1 MEVAT
6 NHMSSEYRTGREGEF
21 TYRGHT
27 LEQLKEM
34 SLEEVA
40 ELLPAR
46 QRRTIQRGLSTEQ
59 QKLRQ
64 EAKDAG
70 VQETANDPIRTHLRD
85 MPILPSFVEKTFA
98 VYTGQ
103 SFERVRIEPEMI
115 GHYLGEFQLTRTS
128 VEHGQAGIGATRS
141 SKFVP
146 LK

>member
-1 MEVAT
+1 
-6 NHMSSEYRTGREGEF
+6 MSTEYRTGREGEF
-21 TYRGHT
+21 TYRGHD
-27 LEQLKEM
+27 LDELQDM

-46 QRRTIQRGLSTEQ
+46 QRRTITRGLSDQ
-59 QKLRQ
+59 HQKVLE
-64 EAKDAG
+64 EARESTAE
-70 VQETANDPIRTHLRD
+70 ETANNPIRTHLRD
-85 MPILPSFVEKTFA
+85 MPVLPEFVDLTFA
-98 VYTGQ
+98 VHNGQ
-103 SFERVRIEPEMI
+103 SFERVKVEPEMI

>member
-1 MEVAT
+1 
-6 NHMSSEYRTGREGEF
+6 MSSEYQIGRDKDEEF
-21 TYRGHT
+21 TYRGRT
-27 LEQLKEM
+27 LDELQEM
-34 SLEEVA
+34 SLDEVA

-46 QRRTIQRGLSTEQ
+46 QRRTITRGLTVEQ
-59 QKLRQ
+59 EKLL
-64 EAKDAG
+64 
-70 VQETANDPIRTHLRD
+70 ETARERTSEGTADDPIRTHLRN
-85 MPILPSFVEKTFA
+85 MIVLPEFVGLTFA

-103 SFERVRIEPEMI
+103 SFERVEIEPEMI

>member
-1 MEVAT
+1 
-6 NHMSSEYRTGREGEF
+6 MSSEYRTGREGEF

-27 LEQLKEM
+27 LGELQSM
-34 SLEEVA
+34 SLDEVA

-46 QRRTIQRGLSTEQ
+46 QRRTIIRGLSPEHE
-59 QKLRQ
+59 KLLETAR
-64 EAKDAG
+64 EAG
-70 VQETANDPIRTHLRD
+70 EEETANDPIRTHLRD
-85 MPILPSFVEKTFA
+85 MPIVPEFVGLTFS

-103 SFERVRIEPEMI
+103 EFQRVEVEPEMI

>member
-1 MEVAT
+1 
-6 NHMSSEYRTGREGEF
+6 MSSDYQIGHEGEF

-27 LEQLKEM
+27 VDELQEM
-34 SLEEVA
+34 SLDEVA

-46 QRRTIQRGLSTEQ
+46 VRRSITRGLSYEKEQ
-59 QKLRQ
+59 LLE
-64 EAKDAG
+64 EAREAG
-70 VQETANDPIRTHLRD
+70 EEETANNPIRTHLRD
-85 MPILPSFVEKTFA
+85 MPIVPEMIGLTFA
-98 VYTGQ
+98 VHNGQ
-103 SFERVRIEPEMI
+103 AFERVNVEPEML

>member
-1 MEVAT
+1 
-6 NHMSSEYRTGREGEF
+6 MSSDYRTGREGEF

-27 LEQLKEM
+27 LDELQDM
-34 SLEEVA
+34 SVDEVA

-46 QRRTIQRGLSTEQ
+46 MRRTIDRGLSVEHE
-59 QKLRQ
+59 KLLEKVR
-64 EAKDAG
+64 EADPD
-70 VQETANDPIRTHLRD
+70 ETADEPIRTHLRD
-85 MPILPSFVEKTFA
+85 MPILPTFVDKTFA

-103 SFERVRIEPEMI
+103 EFERVRIQPEMI

>member
-1 MEVAT
+1 
-6 NHMSSEYRTGREGEF
+6 MSSNQDYQIGHEGEF

-27 LEQLKEM
+27 LEELQEM

-46 QRRTIQRGLSTEQ
+46 QRRSIERGLSYEKQ
-59 QKLRQ
+59 QLLEDAR
-64 EAKDAG
+64 EAG
-70 VQETANDPIRTHLRD
+70 EEETANDPIRTHLRD
-85 MPILPSFVEKTFA
+85 MPILPEFVGITFA
-98 VYTGQ
+98 VHNGE
-103 SFERVRIEPEMI
+103 SFERVKVEPEML
-115 GHYLGEFQLTRTS
+115 GHYLGEFQLTRKQ

>member
-1 MEVAT
+1 
-6 NHMSSEYRTGREGEF
+6 MSSEYQIGRDTDEEF

-27 LEQLKEM
+27 LDELQEM
-34 SLEEVA
+34 ELDEVA

-46 QRRTIQRGLSTEQ
+46 QRRTIRRGLTEEQ
-59 QKLRQ
+59 EKLR
-64 EAKDAG
+64 
-70 VQETANDPIRTHLRD
+70 ETVEGRDPETTADDPIRTHLRD
-85 MPILPSFVEKTFA
+85 MVILPAFVGYTFA
-98 VYTGQ
+98 VYDGHE
-103 SFERVRIEPEMI
+103 FGRVEVEPEMV

>member
-1 MEVAT
+1 
-6 NHMSSEYRTGREGEF
+6 MSTDYRTGQEGEF

-27 LEQLKEM
+27 LEELQEM
-34 SLEEVA
+34 SVEEVA

-46 QRRTIQRGLSTEQ
+46 QRRTLGRGLTEEQ
-59 QKLRQ
+59 EKLR
-64 EAKDAG
+64 
-70 VQETANDPIRTHLRD
+70 ETARSADPDATADDPIRTHLRD
-85 MPILPSFVEKTFA
+85 MPILPEFVGLTFS

-103 SFERVRIEPEMI
+103 EFERVDVEDEMI
-115 GHYLGEFQLTRTS
+115 GHYLGEFQLTRNS

>member
-1 MEVAT
+1 
-6 NHMSSEYRTGREGEF
+6 MSGEYRTGREGEF

-27 LEQLKEM
+27 LDELQEM
-34 SLEEVA
+34 DMEEVA

-46 QRRTIQRGLSTEQ
+46 QRRTISRGLSVEHE
-59 QKLRQ
+59 KLL
-64 EAKDAG
+64 EAAREADSE
-70 VQETANDPIRTHLRD
+70 ETANDPIRTHLRD
-85 MPILPSFVEKTFA
+85 MPILPAFVDLTFE

-103 SFERVRIEPEMI
+103 EFERVRIEPEMI
-115 GHYLGEFQLTRTS
+115 GHYLGEFQLTRVS

>member
-1 MEVAT
+1 
-6 NHMSSEYRTGREGEF
+6 MSSGEYRTGRDGDEF

-27 LEQLKEM
+27 LDELQEM
-34 SLEEVA
+34 SVEEVA

-46 QRRTIQRGLSTEQ
+46 QRRSIERGLSTEQ
-59 QKLRQ
+59 EKLL
-64 EAKDAG
+64 EAAREAG
-70 VQETANDPIRTHLRD
+70 EEETANDPIRTHLRD
-85 MPILPSFVEKTFA
+85 MVILPEFVGLTFS

-103 SFERVRIEPEMI
+103 NFERVEVEPEMI

>member
-1 MEVAT
+1 
-6 NHMSSEYRTGREGEF
+6 MSSEYQIGHEGDF

-27 LEQLKEM
+27 LDELQDM
-34 SLEEVA
+34 SLEDVA

-46 QRRTIQRGLSTEQ
+46 QRRSITRGLSVEKE
-59 QKLRQ
+59 KLLE
-64 EAKDAG
+64 EAREAG
-70 VQETANDPIRTHLRD
+70 EEETANDPIRTHLRD
-85 MPILPSFVEKTFA
+85 MPIVPEMVGLTFS

-103 SFERVRIEPEMI
+103 SFERVKVEPEML
-115 GHYLGEFQLTRTS
+115 GHYLGEFQLTRNS

>member
-1 MEVAT
+1 
-6 NHMSSEYRTGREGEF
+6 MSSEYQTGREGEF

-27 LEQLKEM
+27 LDELQDL

-46 QRRTIQRGLSTEQ
+46 QRRSIERGLSTEK
-59 QKLRQ
+59 QKLLEKAR
-64 EAKDAG
+64 EAG
-70 VQETANDPIRTHLRD
+70 EEETANDPIRTHLRD
-85 MPILPSFVEKTFA
+85 MPVLPEFVDITFA

-103 SFERVRIEPEMI
+103 SFERVRVEPEMI
-115 GHYLGEFQLTRTS
+115 GHYLGEFQLTRTD